1 MKLAAKLGFG
11 RGRKLAIA
19 PFGGDLRPEVI
30 APQRAIAGFALREFI
45 IFLLLVIAL
54 VMSGMNLGLSY
65 IAQRKADAIP
75 YVADGSPFGCQVEE
89 MRQ

>member
-1 MKLAAKLGFG
+1 MSILAKLGIG
-11 RGRKLAIA
+11 RGRKLAIE

-30 APQRAIAGFALREFI
+30 APQKAIAGFAFREFI

-54 VMSGMNLGLSY
+54 VMSGMNLGLSFL
-65 IAQRKADAIP
+65 AQRKADATP

-89 MRQ
+89 MKQ